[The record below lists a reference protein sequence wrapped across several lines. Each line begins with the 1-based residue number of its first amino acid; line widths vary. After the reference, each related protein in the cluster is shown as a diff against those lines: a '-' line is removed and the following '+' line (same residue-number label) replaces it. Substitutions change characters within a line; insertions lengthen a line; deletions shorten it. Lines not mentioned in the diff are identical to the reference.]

1 MNSHLLR
8 VEKVSKKVRE
18 ATYSQE
24 YLEEAWE
31 ERERDMWMVPFNAAS
46 TLVKTFLM
54 KCVLCSV
61 GKNSCSWL

>member
-8 VEKVSKKVRE
+8 VEKVSKKMRE

-31 ERERDMWMVPFNAAS
+31 ERERDMWMVPFNA
-46 TLVKTFLM
+46 L
-54 KCVLCSV
+54 
-61 GKNSCSWL
+61 